1 MVKVTCWN
9 LLSQKNIEK
18 FSLNIPVSRIIVN
31 QPHSQSAGGS
41 NDNHLNTTL
50 SLGCGPWGGNI
61 INYNLQ
67 LKDFCNITRIVYKHK
82 KKFKDYLLN

>member
-1 MVKVTCWN
+1 MVKVT
-9 LLSQKNIEK
+9 LLEFIVSQKNIEK

-50 SLGCGPWGGNI
+50 SLGCGPWGATLLTI
-61 INYNLQ
+61 IFN
-67 LKDFCNITRIVYKHK
+67 
-82 KKFKDYLLN
+82 